1 MALNKSNINK
11 LNEFL
16 TFLEKASNYLTDND
30 LSSWFCLDPRKA
42 RPQYIKE
49 FNARSLPNFIA
60 KAVGDV
66 PASEVEQYL
75 ADCRIGEIKEGIFKA
90 FTETNIPRSRYFIG
104 DHTKTKN
111 GNEIF
116 CHTNTQNSIW
126 IYLGDVGSFH

>member
-1 MALNKSNINK
+1 MYYFTLIRCIIIAQTISNISTMALNKSNINK

-16 TFLEKASNYLTDND
+16 AFLEKASNYLTDND

-66 PASEVEQYL
+66 PASEVEQHWPIAEL
-75 ADCRIGEIKEGIFKA
+75 ER
-90 FTETNIPRSRYFIG
+90 
-104 DHTKTKN
+104 
-111 GNEIF
+111 
-116 CHTNTQNSIW
+116 
-126 IYLGDVGSFH
+126 